1 MSMFLIDILE
11 GFLGKSA
18 KHNESKG
25 QLAFDCP
32 ACAIEGDGINKHN
45 LEVNYKRGIFR
56 CWSCMYKN
64 NMHGHVPK
72 LITRFGNTQLLKEY
86 LILKPDTYENT
97 GAGEYAEV
105 KMPKGYKKLHGCP
118 KNSPKY
124 QAVMKYLTDR
134 RIGADIIERYNIGY
148 TLTGEFKDRIIIPSY
163 DSFGELNYFIARG
176 FSRRTKPK
184 YLNPEA
190 EKQEI
195 IFNEDKVNWDA
206 TIYLVEG
213 VFDHIV
219 VPNSIPLLGK
229 FISPKLFHL
238 LYTKASA
245 NIVILLDDDAYD
257 GAIHLYKSLNMGD
270 LLDRIRICVPLSGYD
285 PSLIYQKWGNHGIIE
300 LLKISNKIPE
310 SKLY

>member
-11 GFLGKSA
+11 GFLGKSS

-32 ACAIEGDGINKHN
+32 ACAVEGDGIGKHN
-45 LEVNYKRGIFR
+45 LELNYKRGIFR

-72 LITRFGNTQLLKEY
+72 LIKRFGNAELLREY
-86 LILKPDTYENT
+86 LVLKPDTYENT
-97 GAGEYAEV
+97 GAGEYDDV
-105 KMPKGYKKLHGCP
+105 KMPEGYKKLHDCP

-124 QAVMKYLTDR
+124 HEVMKYLSDR
-134 RIGADIIERYNIGY
+134 RIGPDIIEKFNIGY
-148 TLTGEFKDRIIIPSY
+148 TLTGEFKNRIIIPSY
-163 DSFGELNYFIARG
+163 DSFGELNYFIARA
-176 FSRRTKPK
+176 FSYRTKPK

-195 IFNEDKVNWDA
+195 IFNEDKINWDA

-219 VPNSIPLLGK
+219 IPNSIPLLGK
-229 FISPKLFHL
+229 FVSSKLFNE
-238 LYTKASA
+238 LYNKASA
-245 NIVILLDDDAYD
+245 NIVILLDADAYD
-257 GAIHLYKSLNMGD
+257 DSIELYKTLNIGD
-270 LLDRIRICVPLSGYD
+270 LHGKIRLCVPLDGYD
-285 PSLIYQKWGNHGIIE
+285 PSLIYQKWSNHGIIE
-300 LLKISNKIPE
+300 LLKASRKIPE
-310 SKLY
+310 SQLY